1 MENLKKVI
9 KPILAEHVMLNK
21 KCEESYGY
29 DMDNYER
36 EKIWAKEKE
45 AISGSKFED
54 VLAFIDS
61 VETAD
66 ELVALSEEFYDDVA
80 YDLFGD
86 KRREALECFRR
97 NNQRLDADLDEFLD
111 AMSKQ
116 K

>member
-1 MENLKKVI
+1 MEDIKKKL
-9 KPILAEHVMLNK
+9 KPILEEHLALDK
-21 KCEESYGY
+21 KCSEEEYY

-36 EKIWAKEKE
+36 EKIWTKEKE

-80 YDLFGD
+80 CVLFGD
-86 KRREALECFRR
+86 KRREVLECFRR
-97 NNQRLDADLDEFLD
+97 NNQRLGAGLDDFLN